1 MRIVLRLID
10 ANDFMQ
16 LSTSRGQGA
25 ASYFATLMSSPA
37 KAGIAFSDSQN
48 GPSRNVRYRLRCGAA
63 RKRPCGEGDREGRI
77 QSTHPQ
83 RTFQLNAKSLMTSYP
98 GSALGIQIPPQ
109 NQVPKRPYFEMRS
122 AGAIKTLPR
131 VSQTDLTSFFRTD
144 RSTHGCAAV
153 TQSSETI
160 TSYARL
166 RFSYNRTNSK
176 AKIMPEM
183 TALLKSLISP
193 CRGKPW
199 CPKQHIESRKHS
211 CRKQNSQEYALT
223 GEARQLGRDTIRLV
237 HGCYFS
243 TPEQRQVLVTSTEVS
258 TR

>member
-1 MRIVLRLID
+1 MILQQSKNVQVHPL
-10 ANDFMQ
+10 
-16 LSTSRGQGA
+16 GA
-25 ASYFATLMSSPA
+25 GVA
-37 KAGIAFSDSQN
+37 
-48 GPSRNVRYRLRCGAA
+48 PSRFVRSCVVVVTMRTIQQPSFRSVY
-63 RKRPCGEGDREGRI
+63 GEGDREGRI

-83 RTFQLNAKSLMTSYP
+83 RTFQLNAKSRMTSYP

-183 TALLKSLISP
+183 TALLKSLIRCVEEDHGVQSSISRAANIP
-193 CRGKPW
+193 PASKTLKNMRLRVKPANSGVTRYVLFMAAIFL
-199 CPKQHIESRKHS
+199 H
-211 CRKQNSQEYALT
+211 QNSGKFQ
-223 GEARQLGRDTIRLV
+223 
-237 HGCYFS
+237 
-243 TPEQRQVLVTSTEVS
+243 
-258 TR
+258 